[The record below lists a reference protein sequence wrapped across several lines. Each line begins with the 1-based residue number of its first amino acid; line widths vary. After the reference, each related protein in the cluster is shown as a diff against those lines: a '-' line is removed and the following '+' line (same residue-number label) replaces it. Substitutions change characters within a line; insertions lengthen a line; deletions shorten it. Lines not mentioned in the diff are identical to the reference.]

1 MKPAEMESI
10 IHMLIGQAEEE
21 LAALTNLESDFYFNQ
36 EMKNELLENMS
47 RRPKYTNYLDMK
59 ELINNSTYVASKRIM
74 AIYSLKKETETT
86 IQELRKLLKTLPE
99 DDQPYMD

>member
-21 LAALTNLESDFYFNQ
+21 LDALTKLENDYYFNQ
-36 EMKNELLENMS
+36 EMKNEVLENMS
-47 RRPKYTNYLDMK
+47 CRPKYTNYLDMK
-59 ELINNSTYVASKRIM
+59 EVINKSTYVASKRIM

-86 IQELRKLLKTLPE
+86 IQELRKLLKTLHR
-99 DDQPYMD
+99 DDQPYME